1 MSSAPVELE
10 PLARAGTPGR
20 LARGFP
26 ARGIW
31 RRAIALVAVAFMSWA
46 SVVDNPAVCPDEVG
60 EQGEGNQRHDT
71 PPTSHC
77 CITAPCHTPTA
88 VRVVA
93 VPIAP
98 ALSIIAWVP
107 LAHSVLTS
115 IDAPAP
121 PTPPPTSLD

>member
-1 MSSAPVELE
+1 MSSARVELE
-10 PLARAGTPGR
+10 LLARAGAAGCLARRCLISRMPGR
-20 LARGFP
+20 M
-26 ARGIW
+26 
-31 RRAIALVAVAFMSWA
+31 IALAAVAFLSWA

-93 VPIAP
+93 VPVAP
-98 ALSIIAWVP
+98 ARSIIARVP
-107 LAHSVLTS
+107 LTHSVLTS